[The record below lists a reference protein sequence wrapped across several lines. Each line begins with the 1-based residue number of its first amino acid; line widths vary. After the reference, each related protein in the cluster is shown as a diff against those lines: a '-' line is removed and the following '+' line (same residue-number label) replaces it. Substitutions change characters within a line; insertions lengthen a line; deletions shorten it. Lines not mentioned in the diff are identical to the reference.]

1 MGKPK
6 ERPKKTLRKPD
17 EVATAKPLVD
27 KLAKAKTRLGKV
39 KEKIGA
45 DASKSDP
52 RHRAARKRVKRA
64 QRRHIA
70 GFWRPASQAS
80 PHWSS
85 CCSSSGC

>member
-39 KEKIGA
+39 KEKLGA
-45 DASKSDP
+45 DASASHP
-52 RHRAARKRVKRA
+52 RQRAARKRVKRA
-64 QRRHIA
+64 QRRL
-70 GFWRPASQAS
+70 R
-80 PHWSS
+80 
-85 CCSSSGC
+85 